1 MNENK
6 NFIVARYRLEDPESL
21 EADWFTSESFA
32 NRYFENKEE
41 TREDDQYVTMWAF
54 EAGLTGSEVK
64 AVILNL
70 PVLIGTQE
78 LIGLGFKEYRNS
90 TPPNLS

>member
-1 MNENK
+1 
-6 NFIVARYRLEDPESL
+6 
-21 EADWFTSESFA
+21 
-32 NRYFENKEE
+32 
-41 TREDDQYVTMWAF
+41 MWIF
-54 EAGLTGSEVK
+54 EAGITGSEVK

-90 TPPNLS
+90 TPPDLS